1 MNLKII
7 QDNRKHP
14 NWEKIVRKEKKK
26 KPVPKICGIIPSGL
40 IYS

>member
-1 MNLKII
+1 MNLKVI

-26 KPVPKICGIIPSGL
+26 TVPKICGIIPSGL